1 MAPEIAIGSGHQ
13 AYSKADADLRETDLS
28 KVDTFALGVIL
39 VNMLTGYYL
48 FTSCHSEEYERIY
61 ADGDFLGAWLSSK
74 LPHLDQ

>member
-39 VNMLTGYYL
+39 VNILYFG
-48 FTSCHSEEYERIY
+48 
-61 ADGDFLGAWLSSK
+61 
-74 LPHLDQ
+74 